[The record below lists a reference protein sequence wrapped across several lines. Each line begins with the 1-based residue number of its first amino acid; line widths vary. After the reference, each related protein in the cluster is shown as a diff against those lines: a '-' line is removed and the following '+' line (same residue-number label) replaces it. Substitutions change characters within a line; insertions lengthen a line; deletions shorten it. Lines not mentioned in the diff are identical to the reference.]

1 MSSIISPL
9 LGKYYNCPDELN
21 TDIGFVSQQLCSAAL
36 KAFPL
41 RCASRQKRKWY
52 KDQTLARLALCKKA
66 AWDEWIAGGNPVE
79 GPLYD
84 AMVKTRADFRKRM
97 RVFNAT
103 DERIKIQRFD
113 RQFKR
118 KSVNRFKL
126 PSRKR
131 QQGLSLW
138 DNHFGK
144 ALEKCKYH
152 QWGDVSH
159 FVLYERES

>member
-1 MSSIISPL
+1 MCV
-9 LGKYYNCPDELN
+9 YMC
-21 TDIGFVSQQLCSAAL
+21 TCT
-36 KAFPL
+36 
-41 RCASRQKRKWY
+41 
-52 KDQTLARLALCKKA
+52 TLARLALCKKA

-97 RVFNAT
+97 R
-103 DERIKIQRFD
+103 
-113 RQFKR
+113 
-118 KSVNRFKL
+118 
-126 PSRKR
+126 KR

-144 ALEKCKYH
+144 ALEKFKYH